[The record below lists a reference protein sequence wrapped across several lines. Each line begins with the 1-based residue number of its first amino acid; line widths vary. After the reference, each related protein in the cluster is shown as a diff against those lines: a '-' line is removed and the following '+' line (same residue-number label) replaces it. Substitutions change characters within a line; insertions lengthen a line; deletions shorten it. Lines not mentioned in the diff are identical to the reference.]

1 MDNTKKQETNNIEKS
16 KLEEEHKDCLRCEH
30 IKCIDFYREI
40 DELEGG
46 ELYVLESTIKKRVHL
61 PCEVGFLI
69 RPMCQLLYI
78 IVSNLDLISSPLYI
92 QCIRDMKASAFLLF
106 SSHYR
111 NSIQVLRPVLENHL
125 VGLYFDTRWINAETD
140 KEKENVEEDFKDFI
154 EGRYMVPSSEWKKLF
169 PNRERR
175 KRKIDHEF
183 CVEWLVDRNI
193 INTKFKNKIIKKFG
207 VLNRYLHPDFTR
219 MDIYRANC
227 ASCPATVKYDENEYR
242 KAIKIFQDIGVLI
255 LDVLCQ
261 YIEYHLPG
269 KVKEMENELGYVIT
283 MKDLEKKI
291 PHKLIYSDDLSRF
304 ISLYK
309 NISPSTP

>member
-1 MDNTKKQETNNIEKS
+1 MNNAKKPEKNNIEKS

-46 ELYVLESTIKKRVHL
+46 ELYVLESTIKKKIHL

-69 RPMCQLLYI
+69 HPMCQLLYI
-78 IVSNLDLISSPLYI
+78 IISNLDLISSPIYN

-125 VGLYFDTRWINAETD
+125 VGLYFDTRWISAEPG
-140 KEKENVEEDFKDFI
+140 KEKENVEKDFKDFM
-154 EGRYMVPSSEWKKLF
+154 EGEYVVPSSEWKKLF
-169 PNRERR
+169 PNRKRI

-183 CVEWLVDRNI
+183 CVEWLVDKGI
-193 INTKFKNKIIKKFG
+193 INTKLKDRIAKTFG
-207 VLNRYLHPDFTR
+207 VLNKYLHPDFTR
-219 MDIYRANC
+219 MEISRANC
-227 ASCPATVKYDENEYR
+227 TACPATVKYDENEYK
-242 KAIKIFQDIGVLI
+242 KAVKIFQDIGALI
-255 LDVLCQ
+255 LEVLCQ
-261 YIEYHLPG
+261 YIKCYLPE

-283 MKDLEKKI
+283 MKDLEKEI

-304 ISLYK
+304 ISFYK
-309 NISPSTP
+309 NISSSTS